1 MNSFGV
7 QIQIN
12 SPNNVFEGAGD
23 GCEYEIGIVTAKFN
37 EVITDY
43 LLKGATSALNAMGQK
58 NYKVYFVPGA
68 FEIPITCARLL
79 DSGSFHGL
87 ITLGAVIRG
96 NTPHFDYVAGEAAK
110 GVSKVALDYKK
121 PVIFGVLTTNTVE
134 QAQNR
139 AGLKLGNK
147 GAEAAHALVETLNLF
162 NNANI

>member
-1 MNSFGV
+1 M
-7 QIQIN
+7 QIQIS
-12 SPNNVFEGAGD
+12 SPNNVFEGASD
-23 GCEYEIGIVTAKFN
+23 GCEYEIGIVAARFN

-87 ITLGAVIRG
+87 ITLGAIIRG
-96 NTPHFDYVAGEAAK
+96 NTPHFDYVASEAAS

-147 GAEAAHALVETLNLF
+147 GAEAARTLVETLNLF